1 MSGPLSGI
9 RIVEV
14 GTMIAV
20 PAATYQLATQGA
32 EVIKVEDVTQGDEL
46 RYYGSHK
53 GGMSAWFI
61 NANGG
66 KRSIAVNLRAEQGKE
81 ILWRLLA
88 DADVMI
94 QGFRPGALERLGFGS
109 DAVRARH
116 PNLVYCSSSGFGPEG
131 PYADLPVYDPVIQA
145 LSGWA
150 GAQTTDDGPSL
161 IHAMVADK
169 IAALTTA
176 QALCAALVQRAATG
190 TGLHVEMS
198 MLEANIGF
206 VWSDTMMH
214 ASLLDDDA
222 THRPN
227 LAQTYRLLRCRDGS
241 IAVTAG
247 TDTQWA
253 AFGNALD
260 RPDLVADANL
270 ATAAGRASNV
280 EAWYEAMDSA
290 VAPFSMDEVV
300 RRLRGADVPVAPV
313 LDPAQVADDPQ
324 VASQNLLREIDH
336 PVAGRVRQPRPTAA
350 WFGGDVSPGPAPL
363 HGEHTDELLTQLGY
377 DDAAVS
383 ELRKAGTVGRKS

>member
-1 MSGPLSGI
+1 
-9 RIVEV
+9 
-14 GTMIAV
+14 MIAV

-260 RPDLVADANL
+260 RPDLAADANL

-313 LDPAQVADDPQ
+313 LYPAQVADDPQ

-383 ELRKAGTVGRKS
+383 ELRKAGTVGRKA

>member
-1 MSGPLSGI
+1 
-9 RIVEV
+9 
-14 GTMIAV
+14 MIAV

>member
-1 MSGPLSGI
+1 
-9 RIVEV
+9 
-14 GTMIAV
+14 MIAV

-32 EVIKVEDVTQGDEL
+32 EVIKVEDVTQGAEL

-53 GGMSAWFI
+53 GGMSAWCI

-383 ELRKAGTVGRKS
+383 ELRKAGTVGRKA

>member
-1 MSGPLSGI
+1 
-9 RIVEV
+9 
-14 GTMIAV
+14 MIAV

-32 EVIKVEDVTQGDEL
+32 EVVKVEDVTQGDEL

-383 ELRKAGTVGRKS
+383 ELRNAGTVGRKA